1 MQTCHETL
9 HTLNHSEAE
18 IKFETNC
25 ANKIQTDTILR
36 DILYPEVV
44 LYTQISTFTIT
55 EIFLM
60 ISNLQH
66 IIPKLKHCTLDSR
79 VRR

>member
-18 IKFETNC
+18 IKFETNYT
-25 ANKIQTDTILR
+25 NKVQTDTIFR

-44 LYTQISTFTIT
+44 LYKKFQLSQSSKSF
-55 EIFLM
+55 
-60 ISNLQH
+60 
-66 IIPKLKHCTLDSR
+66 
-79 VRR
+79 

>member
-1 MQTCHETL
+1 MQTYHETL

-18 IKFETNC
+18 MKFEANCTN
-25 ANKIQTDTILR
+25 KVQTDTIFR

-44 LYTQISTFTIT
+44 LYKQISTFTIT
-55 EIFLM
+55 KIFLM

-66 IIPKLKHCTLDSR
+66 VIPKL
-79 VRR
+79 

>member
-1 MQTCHETL
+1 MQTYHETL

>member
-1 MQTCHETL
+1 MQTYHEAL

-25 ANKIQTDTILR
+25 TNKVQTDTILR
-36 DILYPEVV
+36 DILYPNVV
-44 LYTQISTFTIT
+44 LYKQISTFTIT
-55 EIFLM
+55 KIFLM

-66 IIPKLKHCTLDSR
+66 VIPKL
-79 VRR
+79 